1 MDITFRRF
9 GGSVPRIADHLT
21 GAENAALAL
30 DCKLWHGE
38 LQAWREPRLEHDVSN
53 AVRTVYTHACCWFD
67 FLTCVDFAEGPPGC
81 QEFYTT
87 GDLAYP
93 VVMTY
98 DDCGFAKRRLGVP
111 CADAAPAIV
120 LGAVTA
126 PRDVEGRSY
135 AYQYVNTASER
146 GTLSKATSAQMI
158 HDGQTVVVSGWEIPD
173 ASWEVTAV
181 RIYRSVTSHQTG
193 REPGNI
199 LDTTWMLVGKAA
211 IGAASFT
218 DTLWNME
225 LLSALEEDI
234 APPPPAELRG
244 ITRIASINTLVGFV
258 GNRVYFS
265 ENNSPHQWPYY
276 EDLDDNICG
285 LVESNGILYVA
296 TDGHPYAI
304 SAVTD
309 CKNAGCRQT
318 VRLAQSFPMTG
329 CGNRRMAAIPQG
341 AVYPTRTGLIAL
353 SGNSAPVLLTH
364 PLYAPDDWQKL
375 EPSTVTPVAHEGK
388 LFVFA
393 RGGSFVMQ
401 IPSGA
406 ENGWALDA
414 HSNLSDRDVK
424 DAFVTRAGNLYLHK
438 ALGVYEWD
446 RGTALRSYVWESP
459 EVVTPM
465 QLNFGAA
472 RIDHKHAAAG
482 VTITVDGKTVVNRQ
496 VLAAKVFTLPMW
508 AAGSRWQIRL
518 TGTATVR
525 LFSLA
530 TSMRELGA

>member
-9 GGSVPRIADHLT
+9 GGSVPRTADHLT

-38 LQAWREPRLEHDVSN
+38 LQAWRQPRLEHAVTA

-67 FLTCVDFAEGPPGC
+67 FPTCVEFAEGPPGC

-87 GDLAYP
+87 GDLPYP
-93 VVMTY
+93 AIMVY
-98 DDCGFAKRRLGVP
+98 DECGFDKRRLGVP
-111 CADAAPAIV
+111 CADAAPQIV
-120 LGAVTA
+120 LGVATA
-126 PRDVEGRSY
+126 PKDAEGRAY
-135 AYQYVNTASER
+135 AYQYVNASGER
-146 GTLSKATSAQMI
+146 GALSKPSSAQLI

-173 ASWEVTAV
+173 VSWAITAV

-193 REPGNI
+193 REAGNV
-199 LDTTWMLVGKAA
+199 LDTTWMLVGEAP
-211 IGAASFT
+211 IGATSFV
-218 DTLWNME
+218 DTRWNAD

-244 ITRIASINTLVGFV
+244 ITRIASINALAGFV

-276 EDLDDNICG
+276 LDLDDNVCG
-285 LVESNGILYVA
+285 LVESNGVLYVA

-309 CKNAGCRQT
+309 CKNAGCRQA

-329 CGNRRMAAIPQG
+329 CGNRRMAALPQG
-341 AVYPTRTGLIAL
+341 AVYPSNSGLIAL
-353 SGNSAPVLLTH
+353 SGNAQPVLLTH

-406 ENGWALDA
+406 ENGWVLDA
-414 HSNLSDRDVK
+414 HSSLSDQDVK

-446 RGTALRSYVWESP
+446 RGAALRPYLWESP
-459 EVVTPM
+459 EIVMPQQVN
-465 QLNFGAA
+465 LGAA

-482 VTITVDGKTVVNRQ
+482 VTILVDGKTVLDRQ
-496 VLAAKVFTLPMW
+496 VLQAKVFRLPMS

-518 TGTATVR
+518 TNTATVR
-525 LFSLA
+525 LFSIA
-530 TSMRELGA
+530 TAMRELGA